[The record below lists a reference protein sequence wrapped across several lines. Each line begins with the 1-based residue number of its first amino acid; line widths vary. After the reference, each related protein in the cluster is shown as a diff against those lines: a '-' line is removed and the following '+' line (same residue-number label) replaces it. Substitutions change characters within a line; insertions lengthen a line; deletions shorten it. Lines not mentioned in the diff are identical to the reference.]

1 MDYQLSAEAE
11 RVVGKTAL
19 TFLLVESQS
28 PVRLDLELML
38 RKRFPTASL
47 ERLFPEI
54 DVNALQH
61 LVWQNYDLV
70 IVAAETVEPDLTWL
84 RRVQRTRAGLP
95 LVIVLTDNRD
105 REHNAVWAGAD
116 VALPL
121 DASPSQLAARL
132 DNLLEIGR
140 ALQRYPLNLPQW
152 QFQELIH
159 NSENSV
165 IFLAENRQHQQ
176 AVIKRFKFDV
186 SGVDNYAFG
195 SFLQD
200 AKLLT
205 ALQYPGLVHLLDV
218 GVSCNAVVIIME
230 YVHGQTLRALLT
242 QHAYLALANLI
253 SWFKQIT
260 ESLGVIHSL
269 GMLHRDLKASNIVM
283 RDDSTP
289 VLLDYG
295 IESSVM
301 LSSGFLQEA
310 QIYCTPFYVSP
321 ERVAGDPASIQSD
334 LYALGILFYEM
345 LMGEKP
351 YTGSNLGEV
360 LQKQLFDPLP
370 QLPQHLAIY
379 QPLLDRLLAKL
390 PEQRPASA
398 AEVLTWLSE
407 HERLGINL
415 IN

>member
-11 RVVGKTAL
+11 RVVSKPSL

-28 PVRLDLELML
+28 PIRLDLELML
-38 RKRFPTASL
+38 RKRFPTAFL
-47 ERLFPEI
+47 ERLFPEA
-54 DVNALQH
+54 DVNALKC
-61 LVWQNYDLV
+61 LVWEAYDLV
-70 IVAAETVEPDLTWL
+70 IIATEKMTSELSWL
-84 RRVQRTRAGLP
+84 HGIQRTRAGLP
-95 LVIVLTDNRD
+95 IVIVLTDDQNRG
-105 REHNAVWAGAD
+105 REAVWAGAD
-116 VALPL
+116 LSLPL
-121 DASPSQLAARL
+121 QASPSQLATQL
-132 DNLLEIGR
+132 DNLLEVGR
-140 ALQRYPLNLPQW
+140 ALQRYPINLPQW
-152 QFQELIH
+152 HFQELIH

-165 IFLAENRQHQQ
+165 IFLAENRHHRQ

-186 SGVDNYAFG
+186 SGVENHAFG

-230 YVHGQTLRALLT
+230 YVQGQTLRALLT
-242 QHAYLALANLI
+242 QHAHLLLTDLI

-283 RDDSTP
+283 NDDSTP

-301 LSSGFLQEA
+301 LSSGFLQED

-334 LYALGILFYEM
+334 LYALGILLYEM
-345 LMGEKP
+345 LVGEKP
-351 YTGSNLGEV
+351 YTGSDLGEV

-370 QLPQHLAIY
+370 QLPKNLIAY
-379 QPLLDRLLAKL
+379 QPLLNRLLAKL

-398 AEVLTWLSE
+398 EVVLTWFSE
-407 HERLGINL
+407 QGF
-415 IN
+415 

>member
-1 MDYQLSAEAE
+1 M
-11 RVVGKTAL
+11 
-19 TFLLVESQS
+19 LL
-28 PVRLDLELML
+28 
-38 RKRFPTASL
+38 
-47 ERLFPEI
+47 I
-54 DVNALQH
+54 
-61 LVWQNYDLV
+61 
-70 IVAAETVEPDLTWL
+70 
-84 RRVQRTRAGLP
+84 TR
-95 LVIVLTDNRD
+95 
-105 REHNAVWAGAD
+105 
-116 VALPL
+116 
-121 DASPSQLAARL
+121 
-132 DNLLEIGR
+132 
-140 ALQRYPLNLPQW
+140 
-152 QFQELIH
+152 
-159 NSENSV
+159 
-165 IFLAENRQHQQ
+165 Q

-186 SGVDNYAFG
+186 SGVENHAFG

-230 YVHGQTLRALLT
+230 YVQGQTLRALLT
-242 QHAYLALANLI
+242 QHAHLLLTDLI

-283 RDDSTP
+283 NDDSTP

-301 LSSGFLQEA
+301 LSSGFLQED

-334 LYALGILFYEM
+334 LYALGILLYEM
-345 LMGEKP
+345 LVGEKP
-351 YTGSNLGEV
+351 YTGSDLGEV

-370 QLPQHLAIY
+370 QLPKNLIAY
-379 QPLLDRLLAKL
+379 QPLLNRLLAKL

-398 AEVLTWLSE
+398 EVVLTWFSE
-407 HERLGINL
+407 QGF
-415 IN
+415 

>member
-11 RVVGKTAL
+11 RVVGKPAL
-19 TFLLVESQS
+19 SFLLVESQS

-47 ERLFPEI
+47 ERLFPAADI
-54 DVNALQH
+54 NSLRY

-70 IVAAETVEPDLTWL
+70 IIATETVESDLTWL
-84 RRVQRTRAGLP
+84 QGIQRTGAGLP
-95 LVIVLTDNRD
+95 IIIVLTDDQNQRH
-105 REHNAVWAGAD
+105 EVLWGGAD
-116 VALPL
+116 LTLPMN
-121 DASPSQLAARL
+121 ASPSQLAARL
-132 DNLLEIGR
+132 DNLLEVGR
-140 ALQRYPLNLPQW
+140 ALHRYPINLPQW

-165 IFLAENRQHQQ
+165 IFLAENRHHRQ

-186 SGVDNYAFG
+186 SGVENYAFG

-230 YVHGQTLRALLT
+230 YVQGQTLRALLT
-242 QHAYLALANLI
+242 QHAYLPLTNLVN
-253 SWFKQIT
+253 WFKQIT

-283 RDDSTP
+283 RDDMTP
-289 VLLDYG
+289 ILLDYG

-301 LSSGFLQEA
+301 LSSGFLQGD

-321 ERVAGDPASIQSD
+321 ERIVGDPASVQSD

-345 LMGEKP
+345 LVGEKP
-351 YTGSNLGEV
+351 YIGSNLGEV

-370 QLPQHLAIY
+370 QLPEGLIVY

-390 PEQRPASA
+390 PEQRPES
-398 AEVLTWLSE
+398 AEVVLSWLSE
-407 HERLGINL
+407 RGL
-415 IN
+415 

>member
-11 RVVGKTAL
+11 RVVSKPSL

-28 PVRLDLELML
+28 PIRLDLELML
-38 RKRFPTASL
+38 RKRFPTAFL
-47 ERLFPEI
+47 ERLFPEA
-54 DVNALQH
+54 DVNALKC
-61 LVWQNYDLV
+61 LVWEAYDLV
-70 IVAAETVEPDLTWL
+70 IIATEKMTSELSWL
-84 RRVQRTRAGLP
+84 HGIQRTRAGLP
-95 LVIVLTDNRD
+95 IVIVLTDDQNRG
-105 REHNAVWAGAD
+105 REAVWAGAD
-116 VALPL
+116 LSLPL
-121 DASPSQLAARL
+121 QASPSQLATQL
-132 DNLLEIGR
+132 DNLLEVGR
-140 ALQRYPLNLPQW
+140 ALQRYPINLPQW
-152 QFQELIH
+152 HFQELIH

-165 IFLAENRQHQQ
+165 IFLAENRHHRQ

-186 SGVDNYAFG
+186 SGVENHAFG

-230 YVHGQTLRALLT
+230 YVPGQTLRAFLT
-242 QHAYLALANLI
+242 QHAHLLLTDLI

-283 RDDSTP
+283 NDDSTP

-301 LSSGFLQEA
+301 LSSGFLQED

-334 LYALGILFYEM
+334 LYALGILLYEM
-345 LMGEKP
+345 LVGEKP
-351 YTGSNLGEV
+351 YTGSDLGEV

-370 QLPQHLAIY
+370 QLPKNLIAY
-379 QPLLDRLLAKL
+379 QPLLNRLLAKL

-398 AEVLTWLSE
+398 EVVLTWFSE
-407 HERLGINL
+407 QGL
-415 IN
+415 